1 MFRLMLC
8 CWCEGTFPDCS
19 CRLACYST
27 PCHRTAPCA
36 RLPAA
41 GFTCVDARLCCR
53 FCFCCRMFEYTVV
66 SYFLLPT
73 ALLRVPL
80 LGSLVAFPGAALGA
94 YCLTDILSR
103 RPSLRQ
109 AFDHLQ

>member
-1 MFRLMLC
+1 MRRAWHQQLAAADTNQILC
-8 CWCEGTFPDCS
+8 QNNPLAPARFCLS
-19 CRLACYST
+19 CRT
-27 PCHRTAPCA
+27 
-36 RLPAA
+36 
-41 GFTCVDARLCCR
+41 
-53 FCFCCRMFEYTVV
+53 FEYTVV

-94 YCLTDILSR
+94 FCLADILSK
-103 RPSLRQ
+103 RPALRE